1 MCKLLSLEFRFN
13 LKLDLFTLLMETCY
27 YYSTYKIANT
37 IFETM
42 FRYGCVPD
50 KRIKQLHFDKKARDV
65 KEQV

>member
-1 MCKLLSLEFRFN
+1 
-13 LKLDLFTLLMETCY
+13 METCY